1 VSSDECPSLSGGVPS
16 DPPTRVGEERGPR
29 GCVIGFTSDAR
40 GRGVCSH
47 PGTGRFVE
55 VAQLLA
61 LPLREGGSVVVDV
74 DEAGR
79 GAVTRGGGRS
89 KLVTEAGETF
99 EDALDRVLPAF
110 RSLIAKLRAAAED
123 PDEVRIDFG
132 LSLNAEVGA
141 LIARTAGEAN
151 FTVSVTW
158 SRDRGEA

>member
-1 VSSDECPSLSGGVPS
+1 
-16 DPPTRVGEERGPR
+16 
-29 GCVIGFTSDAR
+29 
-40 GRGVCSH
+40 
-47 PGTGRFVE
+47 VE

>member
-1 VSSDECPSLSGGVPS
+1 M
-16 DPPTRVGEERGPR
+16 
-29 GCVIGFTSDAR
+29 
-40 GRGVCSH
+40 
-47 PGTGRFVE
+47 
-55 VAQLLA
+55 AQLLA

-89 KLVTEAGETF
+89 RLVTEAGETF
-99 EDALDRVLPAF
+99 EDALDRALPAF
-110 RSLIAKLRAAAED
+110 RSLIVKLRAAAQD